1 MNAKFNQEFDYTLSI
16 EFPKLEDGKDLLLE
30 IFSSSQVGV
39 PAQFDLGNGLRG
51 VRLKGPNIAILKE
64 ASQTEC
70 EEACQDNAECI
81 FWISTSGIAC
91 FLRTGLEEISFKDSV
106 TAGGI
111 TGNSNKLFFCMNK
124 TTMHIQYNG
133 KFLFHIFRY
142 HWAIKHEYLDRT
154 DKSGSK
160 CGKSH
165 KSRATASF

>member
-16 EFPKLEDGKDLLLE
+16 EFPKLEDGKDLRLE
-30 IFSSSQVGV
+30 MFSSSQVRV
-39 PAQFDLGNGLRG
+39 PAQFDLGEGLMG
-51 VRLKGPNIAILKE
+51 VKMTGSAITSFE
-64 ASQTEC
+64 DMSITDC
-70 EEACQDNAECI
+70 EEACQDNAECRA
-81 FWISTSGIAC
+81 WNSGIELC
-91 FLRTGLEEISFKDSV
+91 MLRADLKETSLKSSV
-106 TAGGI
+106 KASGI
-111 TGNSNKLFFCMNK
+111 TGNINKLFFCMNK

-160 CGKSH
+160 CSKSH